1 VSGLAEQR
9 HPKTARTRPVNLDA
23 RENECHGSNS
33 VLTFVP
39 FTTVI
44 NTNAGPASRHKH
56 PPRPRAFYGRGL
68 VRRTPHP
75 NSRRSHT
82 TASGAPT
89 LTLEKS
95 GCAGFTTALNS
106 SRATTDG
113 NLGGTAGAD
122 AFCQRAAD
130 AAHLTGTFQAW
141 LSTGSTNAIDRLQG
155 VGPWS
160 TPAGDVAFDGRPDLA
175 GPPLVD
181 LTDELGDAL
190 PAKAVAWTGSDGDG
204 PATGTDCSR
213 WTATDT
219 AARGAIGDGLADSG
233 HWGGGA
239 GATPCSMQASLVCFE
254 R

>member
-1 VSGLAEQR
+1 MLRPATLVVLLLTLAPANVFAFDHHHHHHSSGGN
-9 HPKTARTRPVNLDA
+9 HSSGG
-23 RENECHGSNS
+23 CGGSHS
-33 VLTFVP
+33 
-39 FTTVI
+39 
-44 NTNAGPASRHKH
+44 
-56 PPRPRAFYGRGL
+56 
-68 VRRTPHP
+68 
-75 NSRRSHT
+75 
-82 TASGAPT
+82 TASSSSQSGAKAPSVPVT
-89 LTLEKS
+89 ASAEKRV
-95 GCAGFTTALNS
+95 FVT
-106 SRATTDG
+106 RATTDG

-155 VGPWS
+155 IGPWS
-160 TPAGDVAFDGRPDLA
+160 TPAGEVAFDGRPDLV
-175 GPPLVD
+175 GPPLVN
-181 LTDELGDAL
+181 LTDERGDAL
-190 PAKAVAWTGSDGDG
+190 SAKAVAWTGSDGDG
-204 PATGTDCSR
+204 RATGTDCSR